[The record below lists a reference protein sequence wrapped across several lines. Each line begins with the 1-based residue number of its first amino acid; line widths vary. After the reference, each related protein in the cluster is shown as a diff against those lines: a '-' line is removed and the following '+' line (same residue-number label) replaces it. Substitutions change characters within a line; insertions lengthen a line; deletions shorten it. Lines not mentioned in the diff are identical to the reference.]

1 MICVETVRQ
10 VQALRFEECKTYEEI
25 RAELGLS
32 TKTIAKAIL
41 RPEELLD
48 GYQRT
53 APIPRP
59 VVGPFEDK
67 IEELLRGKDWSKE
80 QGRKVRRTARWVHR
94 QLKKNGFT
102 GAESTVR
109 AYVRERFKQPRAA
122 CPIEHRPAAEVQF
135 DFGQTVVKVSGG
147 VTVIHFVGAVFPYST
162 RRFLFPYP
170 AERQECL
177 FDAMERVYQMA
188 EGLTEQ
194 ATLDNTKLA
203 VKKVLEGRRREET
216 AAYERFRTALGVSPR
231 YTNRAAGWEKG
242 HVEGTVGWAKRQVLL
257 DLEVRDWEELGR
269 VLREACDLDARER
282 RYGESGK
289 LVAELF
295 EEERSLLRPL
305 RYTGRRSY
313 RTLRPGVSP
322 GGLIYVDGSRY
333 SVPIRLRGRE
343 VRVHLYWDEVV
354 IVSQSGELARHRR
367 DWSGRGE
374 HYQVE
379 HYLELLARAP
389 ALLDHGKPF
398 KRMPEWIKR
407 IREVLDDDRA
417 LVGLLLAVEK
427 GKYRLEELESACRVT
442 MESGAVSAAVI
453 EQRVLVARA
462 GAGDPPGELA
472 AEECAGL
479 ERHRI
484 AIESPEV
491 YDELLHHDEEAA

>member
-1 MICVETVRQ
+1 METVRQ
-10 VQALRFEECKTYEEI
+10 IQALKYEQFKTYEEI
-25 RAELGLS
+25 QAELGLS
-32 TKTIAKAIL
+32 SKTIAKALL
-41 RPEELLD
+41 RPEEILE
-48 GYQRT
+48 GYQRAT
-53 APIPRP
+53 PTPRP
-59 VVGPFEDK
+59 VLGPFEEK

-80 QGRKVRRTARWVHR
+80 QGRKVRRTARWVYR
-94 QLKKNGFT
+94 QLKKQGFT

-109 AYVRERFKQPRAA
+109 VYVRSKFKQPRAA

-135 DFGQTVVKVSGG
+135 DFGQTVVKVSGS
-147 VTVIHFVGAVFPYST
+147 VTVVHFVGAVFPYST

-177 FDAMERVYQMA
+177 FDAMERVYQGA
-188 EGLTEQ
+188 DGLTEL

-216 AAYERFRTALGVSPR
+216 AAYERFRTALGVNPR

-242 HVEGTVGWAKRQVLL
+242 HVEGTVGWAKRQVLV
-257 DLEVRDWEELGR
+257 DLEVRDWEDLTR
-269 VLREACDLDARER
+269 TLAEACEQDARER
-282 RYGESGK
+282 RHGESGK
-289 LVAELF
+289 LVIELF

-305 RYTGRRSY
+305 RYSGRRSY
-313 RTLRPGVSP
+313 RTVRPGVSP

-354 IVSQSGELARHRR
+354 VVSQDGELARHRR

-398 KRMPEWIKR
+398 TRMPEWIKQT
-407 IREVLDDDRA
+407 REAMDDDRA
-417 LVGLLLAVEK
+417 LIGLLLAVEK
-427 GKYRLEELESACRVT
+427 GKYRFEELEAASRAAL
-442 MESGAVSAAVI
+442 ESGPVSAAVI
-453 EQRVLVARA
+453 EQRALVARSS
-462 GAGDPPGELA
+462 GGVRPGELV

-491 YDELLHHDEEAA
+491 YDELLHHHDEEAA